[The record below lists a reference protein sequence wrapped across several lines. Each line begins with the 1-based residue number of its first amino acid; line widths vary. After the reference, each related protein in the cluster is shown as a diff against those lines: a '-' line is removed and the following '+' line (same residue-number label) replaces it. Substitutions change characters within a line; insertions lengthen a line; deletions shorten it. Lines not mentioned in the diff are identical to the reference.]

1 MQQSQGKQNE
11 QTGGKD
17 LDAAWMQKQLQDVRD
32 KVPLVL
38 NLTNLV
44 AVNFTANA
52 LLALG
57 ASPLMS
63 SSKQEL
69 QELLAISQALLLNI
83 GTPHQEQL
91 QAMQLAGQEAAR
103 LGLPVVLDPVGA
115 GASRMRTDAALGFLR
130 SGWVGILRANPSEV
144 LQLAGQARESKGV
157 DSLHSGQQAL
167 QAGRELGHKF
177 GCVVC
182 ISGARDYVLAPGKEY
197 ILGNGDPLMGKVT
210 AMGCA
215 ASSLAAAFAGV
226 QGDLALAAAAGMAAT
241 GVSGELAAAGAR
253 GPGSLQQNFL
263 DQLFHLGPQGLQA
276 LDIQTQEI

>member
-1 MQQSQGKQNE
+1 MEEEKV
-11 QTGGKD
+11 
-17 LDAAWMQKQLQDVRD
+17 LDAVWMQKQLQELRA
-32 KVPLVL
+32 KAPLVL

-63 SSKQEL
+63 SSKHEV

-83 GTPHQEQL
+83 GTPQQEQL

-115 GASRMRTDAALGFLR
+115 GASRLRTDAALDLLR
-130 SGWVGILRANPSEV
+130 SGWIGILRANPSEI
-144 LQLAGQARESKGV
+144 LQLAGQVRESKGV

-167 QAGRELGHKF
+167 QAGRYLAGSF
-177 GCVVC
+177 GCVVV
-182 ISGARDYVLAPGKEY
+182 ISGRQDYVLGQEQTLV
-197 ILGNGDPLMGKVT
+197 INNGDPLMSKVT
-210 AMGCA
+210 AMGCT
-215 ASSLAAAFAGV
+215 ASSLVAAFAGV
-226 QGDLALAAAAGMAAT
+226 QAELPLAALAGMAAT
-241 GVSGELAAAGAR
+241 AVAGELAAAGAR

-276 LDIQTQEI
+276 LDIQTQET